1 MANKPVSPVED
12 VVVAPDVALLPAAV
26 IPKATPK
33 PVTKP
38 KAPPVKTPP
47 VKKAPPAPAKKIP
60 STVAKAA
67 MADKTIG
74 LAQLKSPVHQNL
86 VGVHVI
92 EYQVVSKFNLQ
103 DLSYEVA
110 NLLNEQIPWQ
120 LSGGVTFAERPGV
133 WVQTLVRHKM

>member
-1 MANKPVSPVED
+1 MANKPVSPIEE
-12 VVVAPDVALLPAAV
+12 VVVAPDVAPLPAAV
-26 IPKATPK
+26 TNIP
-33 PVTKP
+33 KP
-38 KAPPVKTPP
+38 KAPPKPKSPPVKTPP
-47 VKKAPPAPAKKIP
+47 VKKAPPPPAKKIP

-74 LAQLKSPVHQNL
+74 LAQPKSPVHQNL
-86 VGVHVI
+86 VGVHAI

-120 LSGGVTFAERPGV
+120 LSGGVAFAERPGV
-133 WVQTLVRHKM
+133 WVQTLIRHKM